1 MRLKTEFITN
11 SSCASFTILKHYLSP
26 HQIELIY
33 DHINESNNYI
43 VHRGPQREIFNGPGS
58 QWNIVETETSIEGN
72 TSMDNFDMTW
82 FLLQIGV
89 DEDHIEMRGCYG
101 D

>member
-1 MRLKTEFITN
+1 MKINSDFITN
-11 SSCASFTILKHYLSP
+11 SSCASFIVLKKYLSRI
-26 HQIELIY
+26 QMDKIK
-33 DHINESNNYI
+33 DHINESDNY
-43 VHRGPQREIFNGPGS
+43 VLHRGPQSQIYNDPGS
-58 QWNIVETETSIEGN
+58 AWHIEETHDAIEGE

-89 DEDHIEMRGCYG
+89 DEDHIEMHGCYG